1 MATYRDFQ
9 LFVECSFFHEYM
21 ELYML
26 VNARIQI
33 LLQLSCVDLSAIHK
47 KRSRH
52 WVKVRTVV
60 GLSSCLSSKSTP
72 TWWL

>member
-1 MATYRDFQ
+1 
-9 LFVECSFFHEYM
+9 M

-60 GLSSCLSSKSTP
+60 SLPNCVTQ
-72 TWWL
+72 